1 VCHHCHIS
9 SVDSYQS
16 ISFPPLRVPTNKG
29 VHRERSPPG
38 HYVEPADSSPEELDS
53 GTPGAS
59 SRNIL
64 PASQL
69 SPGAISSTRTP
80 RTRKTYGQVPG
91 QLGREKKTRVA
102 EEAEKRQR
110 SSSEFGER
118 GSHEKFDPENN
129 RWVCSVGLIVLRD

>member
-1 VCHHCHIS
+1 
-9 SVDSYQS
+9 
-16 ISFPPLRVPTNKG
+16 
-29 VHRERSPPG
+29 
-38 HYVEPADSSPEELDS
+38 VEPADSSPEELDT

-69 SPGAISSTRTP
+69 SPGAISSTTP

-102 EEAEKRQR
+102 EEAAVFFRIR
-110 SSSEFGER
+110 
-118 GSHEKFDPENN
+118 
-129 RWVCSVGLIVLRD
+129 